1 MGIGGVIVTVIAC
14 AVALIVLP
22 AVLALLG
29 TRVNALAPRWMQRGE
44 ERQAT
49 GGWYRLSRA
58 VARRPATI
66 AIATAATLVA
76 LALPLGG
83 LNVTAVDASVLP
95 QDRSARQVH
104 EALEHEFPPHQ
115 TTPVSLVLE
124 TGSRPDAERFLE
136 RVRSLPGTQ
145 AVSPPRPVGDGAFLA
160 DVVARAAPYGD
171 AGQAFVREV
180 RGLQAPFGVEVGGQA
195 SAFHDLLD
203 SLAAHAPAALLI
215 LLGATTILLFLFTG
229 SVLIPLVSLVMNVLA
244 LGATFGVLTWIFQDG
259 RLEGL
264 LGYTSQ
270 GALETT
276 MPLVILTQAFGLST
290 DYGVFLLSRIKE
302 ARDGGASD
310 GEAVA
315 VGLERVGRIATAAAL
330 LFCVAVG
337 AFLTSE
343 MVFIKQLGLGTALA
357 VIIDATIVRA
367 LLVPSLL
374 ALLGRRAWWAPRPL
388 RRLHARLGL
397 GHEEQPQPASA

>member
-1 MGIGGVIVTVIAC
+1 VTLVAA
-14 AVALIVLP
+14 AVSLTVLP

-29 TRVNALAPRWMQRGE
+29 SRVNALAPRWMQRSE
-44 ERQAT
+44 ERQAA

-58 VARRPATI
+58 VGRRPAAI

-83 LNVTAVDASVLP
+83 LDVTAVDASVLP

-124 TGSRPDAERFLE
+124 TGSRSDAERFLE
-136 RVRSLPGTQ
+136 QVRALPGTR
-145 AVSPPRPVGDGAFLA
+145 AVSSARPVGDGALLV
-160 DVVARAAPYGD
+160 DVVARDAPYSD
-171 AGQAFVREV
+171 AGRAYVRAV
-180 RGLQAPFGVEVGGQA
+180 RDLEAPFGVEVGGQA

-203 SLAAHAPAALLI
+203 SLASHAPAALVI
-215 LLGATTILLFLFTG
+215 LLGATTVLLFLFTG

-244 LGATFGVLTWIFQDG
+244 LGATFGVLTWIFKDG

-276 MPLVILTQAFGLST
+276 MPLVILAMAFGLST

-310 GEAVA
+310 AESVA
-315 VGLERVGRIATAAAL
+315 IGLERVGRIATAAAL

-337 AFLTSE
+337 AFVTSE
-343 MVFIKQLGLGTALA
+343 MVFIKQLGVGTALA

-367 LLVPSLL
+367 LLVP
-374 ALLGRRAWWAPRPL
+374 ATMRLLGEWNWWAPRAML
-388 RRLHARLGL
+388 RLI
-397 GHEEQPQPASA
+397 PALE